1 MCKLDPLRAL
11 EDLRILKLG
20 DSSSPFTPF
29 TSPFIIFSFL
39 SGLTFTLGGVRLE
52 ALVDLGDKGDLEV
65 LLETGEGDL
74 FLFILALKF
83 EQKSN
88 TFGSD
93 FFFVLRAKTTDVSKK
108 CVGNNINKS

>member
-93 FFFVLRAKTTDVSKK
+93 FFFVLRAKTIDVSKK
-108 CVGNNINKS
+108 CVGNNINQS